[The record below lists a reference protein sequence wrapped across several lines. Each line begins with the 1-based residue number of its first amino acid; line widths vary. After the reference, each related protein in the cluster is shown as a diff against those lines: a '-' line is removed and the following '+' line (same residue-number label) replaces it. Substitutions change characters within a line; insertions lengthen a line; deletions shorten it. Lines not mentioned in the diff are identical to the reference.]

1 MATINVKVVSKNSK
15 LLPLNF
21 PWTNGVDFYTKYD
34 IKTVDGMMKEMQEI
48 KASVHA
54 DVQRYGIT
62 LKNVDILI
70 DFK

>member
-15 LLPLNF
+15 VLPFNF
-21 PWTNGVDFYTKYD
+21 PWINGVDLRTMHD
-34 IKTVDGMMKEMQEI
+34 IKTLDGMMKEMQEI

-62 LKNVDILI
+62 LKNVEIII